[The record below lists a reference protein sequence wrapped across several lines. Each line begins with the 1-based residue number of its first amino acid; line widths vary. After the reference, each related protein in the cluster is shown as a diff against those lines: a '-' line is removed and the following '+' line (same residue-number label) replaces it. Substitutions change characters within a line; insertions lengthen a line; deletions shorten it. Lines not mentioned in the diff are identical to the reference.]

1 MTSKQIHAQ
10 GKSVGEI
17 HKQLRD
23 IIATFAWQDLV
34 MSVAVV
40 LVVLRVLLVCVFDG
54 KVQVHL
60 CNGPRVDSG
69 RCMMILTA
77 LDRLRPESRLRK

>member
-1 MTSKQIHAQ
+1 
-10 GKSVGEI
+10 
-17 HKQLRD
+17 
-23 IIATFAWQDLV
+23 

-40 LVVLRVLLVCVFDG
+40 LLVLRVLLVCVFDG

-77 LDRLRPESRLRK
+77 LDRLRPDSRLRK

>member
-1 MTSKQIHAQ
+1 
-10 GKSVGEI
+10 
-17 HKQLRD
+17 
-23 IIATFAWQDLV
+23 

-54 KVQVHL
+54 KVQVNL